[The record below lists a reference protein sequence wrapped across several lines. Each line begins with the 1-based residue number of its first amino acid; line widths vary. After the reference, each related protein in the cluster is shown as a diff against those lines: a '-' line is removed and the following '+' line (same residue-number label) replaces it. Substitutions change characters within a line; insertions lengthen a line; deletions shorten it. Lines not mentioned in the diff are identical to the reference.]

1 MGNPEIRNVLVAHE
15 DAIVS
20 MGLAAALGQHPDFHV
35 VTADAGVD
43 ELDEAVQRHSP
54 DIVVSDY
61 RRAMTYSVNAA
72 ARQRTRG
79 AQPRKIV
86 IVTTCDREFEIRGAL
101 QTGVRG
107 YVLLGTRLDEF
118 VEGMRAV
125 GQGAYFLSRSVAPRI
140 ASSLSHDSLTVRE
153 SEVLQLLA
161 EGLGN
166 KQIAREL
173 GISTETVKCHVKAIL
188 DKLGAST
195 RTQAAAI
202 ASKRGLV
209 HARIARSAVHPSS
222 RMLMEA

>member
-1 MGNPEIRNVLVAHE
+1 MGSPESRSVLVAHE
-15 DAIVS
+15 DPIVS
-20 MGLAAALGQHPDFHV
+20 MGLAATLGQQPDFRV
-35 VTADAGVD
+35 VTEDSGLED
-43 ELDEAVQRHSP
+43 LDGLIERHSP
-54 DIVVSDY
+54 DVVIADY
-61 RRAMTYSVNAA
+61 RRAMVYSLDAA
-72 ARQRTRG
+72 ARQRARG
-79 AQPRKIV
+79 VAPRKVV

-101 QTGVRG
+101 QIGIRG

-118 VEGMRAV
+118 VDGVRAV
-125 GQGAYFLSRSVAPRI
+125 AQGAYFLSRTVAPRI

-202 ASKRGLV
+202 ASKRGLI
-209 HARIARSAVHPSS
+209 HPRIARSAPRAPS